1 MDKPRKRI
9 ENLLNKLNDEDRSTL
24 ACLLIKAGYAVKLV
38 KMFQKERKQPNITL
52 NTGRN
57 NNADQQQK

>member
-9 ENLLNKLNDEDRSTL
+9 ENLLNKLNDEDRSAL

-38 KMFQKERKQPNITL
+38 KMFRKERKQPNITL

>member
-9 ENLLNKLNDEDRSTL
+9 ENLLNKLNDEDRSAL

-38 KMFQKERKQPNITL
+38 KMFQKERKKLHMQL
-52 NTGRN
+52 VYHKVCMAG
-57 NNADQQQK
+57 